1 MYFHQLDLT
10 KNSQSCNI
18 SAHLLIPHLS
28 YFSSVWTD
36 QTVMIKRLKGNIMKI
51 PSILE
56 MLQAGVHFGHQVSR
70 WHPKMKPYIFTDRNG
85 VHVIDLEQTQVKLK
99 ETLETVKNLAAEGKV
114 ILFVTTKPQAREIVK
129 EAAVSCDSPFLVD
142 RWIGGMLTNFDE
154 IKKMIKKYNDL
165 REKQAS
171 GELEKY
177 TKKEQLDFAKEIE
190 SMGSYL
196 GGLASLKKMPDAL
209 FIPALQREKTAV
221 VEANKTGVEII
232 GVADTNANPD
242 KVDYFIPANDD
253 AVNSIK
259 MMVNLVAEAVKEGK
273 AEFAKKDKTLGKE

>member
-1 MYFHQLDLT
+1 
-10 KNSQSCNI
+10 
-18 SAHLLIPHLS
+18 
-28 YFSSVWTD
+28 
-36 QTVMIKRLKGNIMKI
+36 MKI

-85 VHVIDLEQTQVKLK
+85 VHVIDLEQTQIKLK

-129 EAAVSCDSPFLVD
+129 EAAISCDSPYLVD
-142 RWIGGMLTNFDE
+142 RWLGGMLTNFDE

-165 REKQAS
+165 KEKQAS
-171 GELEKY
+171 GELERY

-196 GGLASLKKMPDAL
+196 AGLAKLKKMPDAL

-221 VEANKTGVEII
+221 VEANKMNVTII

-242 KVDYFIPANDD
+242 KVDYFVPANDD

-259 MMVNLVAEAVKEGK
+259 MVVNLMAEAIKEGK
-273 AEFAKKDKTLGKE
+273 AEFEKKSKVVGQ

>member
-1 MYFHQLDLT
+1 
-10 KNSQSCNI
+10 
-18 SAHLLIPHLS
+18 
-28 YFSSVWTD
+28 
-36 QTVMIKRLKGNIMKI
+36 MKI

-129 EAAVSCDSPFLVD
+129 EAAISCDSPYLVD
-142 RWIGGMLTNFDE
+142 RWLGGMLTNFDE

-165 REKQAS
+165 KEKQAS
-171 GELEKY
+171 GDLERY
-177 TKKEQLDFAKEIE
+177 TKKEQLDFSKEIE

-196 GGLASLKKMPDAL
+196 AGLSKLKKMPDVL
-209 FIPALQREKTAV
+209 FIPAIQREKTAV
-221 VEANKTGVEII
+221 VEANKMNVTIVGI
-232 GVADTNANPD
+232 ADTNANPE

-253 AVNSIK
+253 AVNAIR
-259 MMVNLVAEAVKEGK
+259 MMVNQVAEAIKEGN
-273 AEFAKKDKTLGKE
+273 AEFAQKSKTIGQQ